1 MRQNSSG
8 QEKYGGFLIDLIEE
22 LSEAANVSRT
32 LIFFGSDRSSGNAF
46 LKYSLSILTR
56 HRIYYI
62 LLF

>member
-32 LIFFGSDRSSGNAF
+32 LSFLAPSGAQEMLF
-46 LKYSLSILTR
+46 CPSIHT
-56 HRIYYI
+56 
-62 LLF
+62 FSEPS